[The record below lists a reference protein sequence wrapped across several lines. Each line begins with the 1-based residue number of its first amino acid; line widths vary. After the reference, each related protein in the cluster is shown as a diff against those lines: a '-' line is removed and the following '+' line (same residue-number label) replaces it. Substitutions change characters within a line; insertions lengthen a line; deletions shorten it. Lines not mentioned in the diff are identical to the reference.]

1 MCSHIETCI
10 LQCKTKKSI
19 TDVGR
24 TTKIPTIREGLQRVF
39 YGWKEVK
46 TGDVVSIQDEFE
58 KKHTIHFVDGDVVL
72 PPSLSSPRTTPWR
85 SIFGAFKS
93 SKVSNKPSE
102 DDINKMMR
110 HFAAEQKYIAPKTM
124 FSCMKYR
131 LDMWQ
136 PKTKRL

>member
-1 MCSHIETCI
+1 M
-10 LQCKTKKSI
+10 
-19 TDVGR
+19 GR

-72 PPSLSSPRTTPWR
+72 PPSLSSPRTTPWK

-136 PKTKRL
+136 PKTKR